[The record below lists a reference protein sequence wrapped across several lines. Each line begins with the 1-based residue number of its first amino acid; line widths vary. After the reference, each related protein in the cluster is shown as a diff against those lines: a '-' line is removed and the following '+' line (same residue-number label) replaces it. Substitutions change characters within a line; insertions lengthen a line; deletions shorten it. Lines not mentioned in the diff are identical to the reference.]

1 MRIIKSDNA
10 YGEDVDESIEQD
22 FKPLSAEEASA
33 LIKSQAVLSPWRV
46 LFWQVGVGSLVA
58 FAAWGLTGR
67 TQAAWSAGYGAL
79 SVVIPAAFFI
89 RGLARQQQ
97 AGNAGSALVGFFVW
111 EMVKIVLTIAMLFA
125 APRLIVQLD
134 WLALLAGFVVTIKV
148 YWVAMWLRPG
158 RKDPRK

>member
-1 MRIIKSDNA
+1 
-10 YGEDVDESIEQD
+10 
-22 FKPLSAEEASA
+22 
-33 LIKSQAVLSPWRV
+33 
-46 LFWQVGVGSLVA
+46 
-58 FAAWGLTGR
+58 
-67 TQAAWSAGYGAL
+67 
-79 SVVIPAAFFI
+79 VIPAAFFI